1 MFHVE
6 HRSLTDA
13 RCQFSLEHSER
24 FLCDERFWLGTRCFG
39 IRMFHVEHFRWRLP
53 SACGKRGPENPKT
66 PLFQINRTQR
76 SMHRNPALQSRCFGT
91 MLAFKS
97 LVLHE
102 N

>member
-1 MFHVE
+1 MQGASSVWSILNVFFAM
-6 HRSLTDA
+6 RDFGLGPDA
-13 RCQFSLEHSER
+13 LEFECSTWNIFAGGCR
-24 FLCDERFWLGTRCFG
+24 
-39 IRMFHVEHFRWRLP
+39 